1 MAEKST
7 IARPYA
13 QAIFDLAAAQNK
25 LEAWSQL
32 LETAA
37 IVAKNKDVLVL
48 IGNPRVDSSQVIAM
62 FSDICS
68 SDLGE
73 QGKNVFALLAENRRL
88 AVLPEISA
96 QFEVYKAE
104 AEKTVQAQVISAYP
118 VSDEQQAKIA
128 DALKARLGCDVT
140 LECEIDKSLVG
151 GAIIRAGDL
160 VIEGTVVG
168 QLEKLKHVLSQ

>member
-13 QAIFDLAAAQNK
+13 QAIFDLAASQNK

-32 LETAA
+32 LGTAA
-37 IVAKNKDVLVL
+37 LVASDKDVQVL
-48 IGNPRVDSSQVIAM
+48 IGNPRIESSRVTTL
-62 FSDICS
+62 FSEICATE
-68 SDLGE
+68 LGE
-73 QGKNVFALLAENRRL
+73 QGKNVFALLAENGRL
-88 AVLPEISA
+88 SVLPEISA
-96 QFEVYKAE
+96 QYEVYKAE
-104 AEKTVQAQVISAYP
+104 AEKTVQAEVVSAYP

-140 LECEIDKSLVG
+140 LECQIDKSLVG

-160 VIEGTVVG
+160 VIEGTVIG